1 MDEIVGLVI
10 GATLTLLI
18 FSYLLGDNV
27 LYRWAL
33 ALLVGSSAGYAMGVA
48 IQFVLREWITPA
60 LGGTDLTL
68 SYVYAVPL
76 VLGCLL
82 LLKGF
87 PPTKFL
93 GKIAVIGNIPL
104 GYLVGVGAGVAT
116 AGALTGTLLPQV
128 LATGGDISLN
138 SDVFGLV
145 RAVTVAV
152 GTILALL
159 SFARR
164 PQAAE
169 GPEEAQG
176 TWRRLWL
183 KRAGRVFIVAA
194 LGAAFAG
201 ALTSALTA
209 LVMRLWQL
217 AELLNRLIVMI
228 G

>member
-1 MDEIVGLVI
+1 MEEIVGLVI

-33 ALLVGSSAGYAMGVA
+33 ALLVGSAAGYAMGVA
-48 IQFVLREWITPA
+48 IQFVLREWIEPA
-60 LGGTDLTL
+60 LGGADLAV
-68 SYVYAVPL
+68 SYVYAIPL
-76 VLGCLL
+76 ILGCLL

-104 GYLVGVGAGVAT
+104 GYLVGVGAGVAI

-128 LATGGDISLN
+128 LATGGDITLN
-138 SDVFGLV
+138 TDVFGFV

-152 GTILALL
+152 GTVLALL
-159 SFARR
+159 SFSRR
-164 PQAAE
+164 PQAVE
-169 GPEEAQG
+169 GPEEAQSA
-176 TWRRLWL
+176 WRLWL
-183 KRAGRVFIVAA
+183 KRAGRLFIVAA

-217 AELLNRLIVMI
+217 AELLNRLIVTI